1 MAYLGLVFYG
11 KLKQTQIK
19 TMYHVIVKIYKLNT
33 YKIHMCVYPYVCICE
48 SSVGFKFA
56 YNGLVIIFMSCI
68 YCKNNYRGN
77 LFLMLR
83 VIANADM

>member
-19 TMYHVIVKIYKLNT
+19 TMYHVIVRIYKLNT
-33 YKIHMCVYPYVCICE
+33 YKIHMGVHPYVCVSIVCICE
-48 SSVGFKFA
+48 SSVGLKFA

-68 YCKNNYRGN
+68 YCKTITEVTS
-77 LFLMLR
+77 FLP
-83 VIANADM
+83 